1 MILFTIL
8 CNSILWNTN
17 MEFNRQFTITLTN
30 GTTTLIVDNTSTM
43 GISSAS
49 MSLDEQIETL
59 KKLKELDGLMV
70 RI

>member
-30 GTTTLIVDNTSTM
+30 GDKYFVFTLADDKSTVTLVEKYSSSSEGMIPDNTSF
-43 GISSAS
+43 A
-49 MSLDEQIETL
+49 
-59 KKLKELDGLMV
+59 KK
-70 RI
+70 